1 MNYSIYGI
9 YDNTTLLYIGSSK
22 NYIKRKRT
30 HISNIKYNN
39 TNSNIGLYKHI
50 KSNNINVSF

>member
-9 YDNTTLLYIGSSK
+9 YDNNNLLYIGSSK

-30 HISNIKYNN
+30 HISNIKHDN
-39 TNSNIGLYKHI
+39 TNSNIGLYKYI
-50 KSNNINVSF
+50 KSNNIDI